1 MSLPEILFF
10 VIGALAVL
18 SALAVILHPHPV
30 YSALALVTTL
40 FQVALLFL
48 VLDAQTIAFLQVIV
62 YAGAIMVLFLFVI
75 MLLNLQRESVSPPRA
90 WFGVVCVVGGLLMA
104 ELLALLVAGGE
115 GTTEAALPEDFG
127 TIEAL
132 SRTLFT
138 DYVLAFE
145 VTSILLLV
153 AVIGAVV
160 LAKKETRREA

>member
-1 MSLPEILFF
+1 MSLSEILFF

-18 SALAVILHPHPV
+18 SALGVVLHPHPV
-30 YSALALVTTL
+30 YSALALVVTL

-75 MLLNLQRESVSPPRA
+75 MLLNLQRESAGPPRA
-90 WFGVVCVVGGLLMA
+90 WLGVVTAVGALLMA
-104 ELLALLVAGGE
+104 ELLVLLVAGGE
-115 GTTEAALPEDFG
+115 GTTAAALPEDFG

-138 DYVLAFE
+138 EYVLAFE

-160 LAKKETRREA
+160 LAKKETRGEA